1 MNIAHVCA
9 TYPPYQGG
17 TGRVCQEQCRGLVAR
32 GHEVT
37 VYTVT
42 DRGSTVYELSVGEP
56 FVVRYA
62 TILRFGNAALPL
74 DQLWCKRHDLFHFHY
89 PYYGGGDFAWV
100 RALVGR
106 IPYVVTYH
114 QDVKLQGALNAIAK
128 AHHAT
133 AGRFL
138 LAGARTVMATT
149 VDYAQHSKL
158 RPLLWRSG
166 VPRVIAIPHGVD
178 MERFSPGPGQDAARA
193 ALGWN
198 RTDRVV
204 LFVGALDTAH
214 YFKGV
219 PVLLEALARLNGE
232 TVRGVIV
239 GHGDLLPQLRERARH
254 LGLAE
259 RVVFATDVDD
269 QELPLYYRGSDVTVL
284 PSLTQGEAFGVV
296 LLESLA
302 CGTPVVAS
310 DIPGVRSVVRDTG
323 GGMLVPAGD
332 VEALAKRLGQLL
344 SEESLRLEMR
354 KRGLARVREC
364 YTWSHVLDRLEMVY
378 QDVLAG
384 EYD

>member
-1 MNIAHVCA
+1 
-9 TYPPYQGG
+9 
-17 TGRVCQEQCRGLVAR
+17 
-32 GHEVT
+32 
-37 VYTVT
+37 
-42 DRGSTVYELSVGEP
+42 
-56 FVVRYA
+56 
-62 TILRFGNAALPL
+62 
-74 DQLWCKRHDLFHFHY
+74 
-89 PYYGGGDFAWV
+89 
-100 RALVGR
+100 
-106 IPYVVTYH
+106 
-114 QDVKLQGALNAIAK
+114 
-128 AHHAT
+128 
-133 AGRFL
+133 
-138 LAGARTVMATT
+138 
-149 VDYAQHSKL
+149 
-158 RPLLWRSG
+158 
-166 VPRVIAIPHGVD
+166 
-178 MERFSPGPGQDAARA
+178 
-193 ALGWN
+193 
-198 RTDRVV
+198 
-204 LFVGALDTAH
+204 GALDTAH

-219 PVLLEALARLNGE
+219 PVLLEALARLDGE

-239 GHGDLLPQLRERARH
+239 GRGDLLPQLRERARY

-354 KRGLARVREC
+354 KRGLACVREC